1 MRRPSSVGSSLRVG
15 SGLVMKKL
23 PSLVFPGE
31 GYRVRVF
38 GLRYPNPN
46 LHPHPSPNPRVTRA
60 ALVCAA
66 SPAGVLRLRPR
77 EELTCSGFGFG
88 LGSGFGSG
96 LANPNPKQGPRL
108 RAREQLPRRAR
119 LPLLATLRR
128 LLLPPLNLG

>member
-23 PSLVFPGE
+23 PSLVFPCE

-60 ALVCAA
+60 ALVRAA

-77 EELTCSGFGFG
+77 EELPWSGFGFG
-88 LGSGFGSG
+88 FGFGSG
-96 LANPNPKQGPRL
+96 LANPNPNQGPRL
-108 RAREQLPRRAR
+108 RAREQLTRRAR
-119 LPLLATLRR
+119 LPLLAPLRR
-128 LLLPPLNLG
+128 LLLPPLDLG